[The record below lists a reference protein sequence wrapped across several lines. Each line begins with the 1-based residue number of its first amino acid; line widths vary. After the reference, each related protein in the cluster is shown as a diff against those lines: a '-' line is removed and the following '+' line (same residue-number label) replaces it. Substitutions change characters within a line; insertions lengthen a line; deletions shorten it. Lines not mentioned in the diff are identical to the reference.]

1 MYQLVKRHQ
10 KQSAEEEETHEQ
22 LAQVR
27 LHVSPRIHLHHVLLW
42 LHLYHVLPRLHL
54 YHVLLWLHLYHVL
67 PRLHMYHVLLWLH
80 LYHVLPRLHLYHV
93 LLDYFCVHFGQLL
106 LLVNIYLLSTL

>member
-54 YHVLLWLHLYHVL
+54 YHVLL
-67 PRLHMYHVLLWLH
+67 
-80 LYHVLPRLHLYHV
+80 
-93 LLDYFCVHFGQLL
+93 DYFCVHFGPFWSIIVVSQYIFI
-106 LLVNIYLLSTL
+106 VNSLI